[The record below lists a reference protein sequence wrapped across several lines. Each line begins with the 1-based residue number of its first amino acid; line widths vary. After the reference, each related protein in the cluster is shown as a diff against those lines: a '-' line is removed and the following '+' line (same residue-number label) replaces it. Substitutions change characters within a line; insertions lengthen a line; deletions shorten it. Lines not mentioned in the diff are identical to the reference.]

1 MAEPHRIAPD
11 AVPEAIGSAWDIE
24 GSRSTARPLVD
35 LAKQR
40 LEDHALIRVPAV
52 SALRPTLLG
61 LIRATR
67 PRQWSKNLL
76 VFMAPAAAGVLD
88 RRLVVVH
95 ALGAFL
101 VFCVV
106 ASGIYLLNDV
116 RDAESDRH
124 HPTKR
129 LRPVAAGEVS
139 RSLGAIVGIS
149 LVVIAIAAAWVV
161 SGWVLAVV
169 IGAYAL
175 VSALYS
181 FSLKHM
187 PLIEL
192 AAVASGFVL
201 RAIAGGT
208 ATHVPVSSWFLV
220 VTSFGALFV
229 VTGKRAAECAVLGD
243 GRGAHRAVLAEY
255 TSSFLQSTLTLTASV
270 TVTAYCLWAFETVR
284 IKAVADHHFVWIQLT
299 VIPVVLGVLH
309 VLRLLDAGKGGAPED
324 LVLHDRVLQGL
335 GLLWFVLFAIGI
347 YG

>member
-1 MAEPHRIAPD
+1 MAEPHRIGPD

-169 IGAYAL
+169 PLQFFAQTHAVDRVGSSGIGLRLACHRRWHRHPCPR
-175 VSALYS
+175 V
-181 FSLKHM
+181 
-187 PLIEL
+187 EL
-192 AAVASGFVL
+192 
-201 RAIAGGT
+201 
-208 ATHVPVSSWFLV
+208 
-220 VTSFGALFV
+220 
-229 VTGKRAAECAVLGD
+229 VLG
-243 GRGAHRAVLAEY
+243 GHVFRRL
-255 TSSFLQSTLTLTASV
+255 
-270 TVTAYCLWAFETVR
+270 VR
-284 IKAVADHHFVWIQLT
+284 
-299 VIPVVLGVLH
+299 
-309 VLRLLDAGKGGAPED
+309 RNGKEGS
-324 LVLHDRVLQGL
+324 RVRRSR
-335 GLLWFVLFAIGI
+335 
-347 YG
+347 